1 MWREYSQNRIKT
13 STKHAHWSL
22 FVLFSHSRVFL
33 VDVLSCSLCN
43 CDTLL
48 LSLDVKMD
56 HIADCL
62 YCCRDDLP
70 GNLSKHHYPRKKFF
84 TYKSPPKENKTSPVF
99 ILSRSPLEAVH
110 KYYITLISNLF
121 GLNTVTSGTFPN
133 PDKCPK

>member
-1 MWREYSQNRIKT
+1 MRIGRF
-13 STKHAHWSL
+13 

-62 YCCRDDLP
+62 YCYRDDLP
-70 GNLSKHHYPRKKFF
+70 GNLSKHHCPRKKFF
-84 TYKSPPKENKTSPVF
+84 AYKSPPKENKTSPVF

-110 KYYITLISNLF
+110 KYYITLILNLF

-133 PDKCPK
+133 PDKCTK